1 MTPCS
6 FDRLIQ
12 YLDKQ
17 LNLDQQLEVLEHLDF
32 CETCREAIYQIA
44 RDRDA
49 ELFVSRPYKV
59 DKILAG

>member
-6 FDRLIQ
+6 FERLIQ
-12 YLDKQ
+12 YLDKK

-44 RDRDA
+44 RDRDGK
-49 ELFVSRPYKV
+49 LFISRPYKIE
-59 DKILAG
+59 KILAS